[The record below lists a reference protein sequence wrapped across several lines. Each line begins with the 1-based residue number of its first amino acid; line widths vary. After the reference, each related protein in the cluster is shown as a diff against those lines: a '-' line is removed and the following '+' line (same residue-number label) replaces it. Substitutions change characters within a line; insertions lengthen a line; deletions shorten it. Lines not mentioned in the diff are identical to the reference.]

1 MVVNEIDYKDT
12 HRYSRLIL
20 DYLDKNPKLNQFY
33 NHFPELSNFSSQ
45 IQEKSKSLDSLEFDR
60 SLLSETLSKQYGEEN
75 QSNATRNNIKLLS
88 KKNTF
93 TITTGHQLNLFTGPL
108 YFFYKII
115 SVINLCESLKIQF
128 PEYNFV
134 PIYWMASE
142 DHDF

>member
-60 SLLSETLSKQYGEEN
+60 SLLSETLSKQYGRKSIRCYKK
-75 QSNATRNNIKLLS
+75 QYKITS
-88 KKNTF
+88 KKY
-93 TITTGHQLNLFTGPL
+93 I
-108 YFFYKII
+108 Y
-115 SVINLCESLKIQF
+115 
-128 PEYNFV
+128 YN
-134 PIYWMASE
+134 YRSST
-142 DHDF
+142 

>member
-12 HRYSRLIL
+12 HRFSRLIL
-20 DYLDKNPKLNQFY
+20 EYLDKNPKLNQFY

-60 SLLSETLSKQYGEEN
+60 SLLSETFLKQYGGEN
-75 QSNATRNNIKLLS
+75 LSDATRTNIKLLS

-115 SVINLCESLKIQF
+115 SVINLCESLKIKF
-128 PEYNFV
+128 PE
-134 PIYWMASE
+134 
-142 DHDF
+142 